1 MNEKRKRILLLGAS
15 GSIGRQTLDIIEQH
29 PERFELAGMVTGHQ
43 ADFLAQEAG
52 KHPNLQVLGIADESQ
67 KEKLEGLARKVV
79 AGEDAMSR
87 AIAECDYDI
96 LVNAVVGFRGL
107 KPTLDSLYKGKSVAL
122 ANKES
127 LVAGGELVK
136 KALKETGTQL
146 YPIDSEHSAIYQ
158 CLQNNRHKD
167 IKRLIITASGG
178 SFRDKTRDELQNVT
192 PAQALAHPNWN
203 MGARITLDS
212 ATMVNKGFEVMEAHY
227 LFDVPY
233 EQIATVLHDESIIH
247 SMVEYQD
254 HAILAQLGSA
264 DMHLPIQ
271 YALCGPQR
279 PPLEEKSPLD
289 MCLDRTLHF
298 RKMDFERFPMLKTA
312 YECGKAG
319 GNRGAVFNGADEQAV
334 ALFLEEKISFLD
346 IEKAILY
353 ALDQVEQKENSTY
366 EELAEADE
374 AARAAVR
381 EFAAN
386 REV

>member
-1 MNEKRKRILLLGAS
+1 MNEKPKRILLLGAS
-15 GSIGRQTLDIIEQH
+15 GSIGRQTLDVIEQH
-29 PERFELAGMVTGHQ
+29 PERFELVGMCAGHQ
-43 ADFLAQEAG
+43 ADFLVEAAG
-52 KHPNLQVLGIADESQ
+52 KHPGLQVLGIADESQ
-67 KEKLEGLARKVV
+67 KDRLEGLADAVF
-79 AGEDAMSR
+79 AGSEAMSE
-87 AIAECDYDI
+87 AIAACDYDI

-136 KALKETGTQL
+136 KALKETGTHL
-146 YPIDSEHSAIYQ
+146 YPIDSEHSAIFQ

-167 IKRLIITASGG
+167 IRRLIITASGG
-178 SFRDKTRDELQNVT
+178 SLRNRTREELKDVT
-192 PAQALAHPNWN
+192 PAQALAHPNWS
-203 MGARITLDS
+203 MGARITMDS

-233 EQIATVLHDESIIH
+233 DQIETVLHDESIIH

-254 HAILAQLGSA
+254 HAIVAQLGSA

-271 YALCGPQR
+271 YALTVPDR

-289 MCLDRTLHF
+289 MCMDRTLHF
-298 RKMDFERFPMLKTA
+298 KKMDFERFPMLKTA
-312 YECGKAG
+312 YECGRAG

-346 IEKAILY
+346 IEQAILY
-353 ALDQVEQKENSTY
+353 ALEHVEQKQDSTY
-366 EELAEADE
+366 EELVAADA

-381 EFAAN
+381 EFAAKK
-386 REV
+386 EH

>member
-1 MNEKRKRILLLGAS
+1 
-15 GSIGRQTLDIIEQH
+15 
-29 PERFELAGMVTGHQ
+29 
-43 ADFLAQEAG
+43 
-52 KHPNLQVLGIADESQ
+52 
-67 KEKLEGLARKVV
+67 
-79 AGEDAMSR
+79 
-87 AIAECDYDI
+87 
-96 LVNAVVGFRGL
+96 
-107 KPTLDSLYKGKSVAL
+107 
-122 ANKES
+122 
-127 LVAGGELVK
+127 
-136 KALKETGTQL
+136 
-146 YPIDSEHSAIYQ
+146 
-158 CLQNNRHKD
+158 
-167 IKRLIITASGG
+167 
-178 SFRDKTRDELQNVT
+178 
-192 PAQALAHPNWN
+192 
-203 MGARITLDS
+203 
-212 ATMVNKGFEVMEAHY
+212 MVNKGFEVMEAHY

>member
-1 MNEKRKRILLLGAS
+1 MNEKPKRILLLGAS
-15 GSIGRQTLDIIEQH
+15 GSIGSQTLDVIEQH
-29 PERFELAGMVTGHQ
+29 PERFELVGMTAGHQ
-43 ADFLAQEAG
+43 ADFLKEAAQR
-52 KHPNLQVLGIADESQ
+52 HPNLQVLGIAKEDQ
-67 KEKLEGLARKVV
+67 KDKLEGMAKHVV
-79 AGEDAMSR
+79 CGADAMSQ
-87 AIAECDYDI
+87 AIALCDYDI

-136 KALKETGTQL
+136 KALKETGTEL
-146 YPIDSEHSAIYQ
+146 FPIDSEHSAIFQ

-167 IKRLIITASGG
+167 IRRLIITASGG
-178 SFRDKTRDELQNVT
+178 SFRNKSRDELTNVT
-192 PAQALAHPNWN
+192 PKQALAHPNWN

-212 ATMVNKGFEVMEAHY
+212 ATMVNKGFEVIEAHY

-233 EQIATVLHDESIIH
+233 EQIETVLHDESIIH

-271 YALCGPQR
+271 YALTVPER
-279 PPLEEKSPLD
+279 PALEEKSPLD
-289 MCLDRTLHF
+289 MTLDRTLHF

-346 IEKAILY
+346 IEQAILH
-353 ALDQVEQKENSTY
+353 ALKTVPQKENSTY
-366 EELAEADE
+366 EELAEADQ

-386 REV
+386 SQE